1 MVVVFW
7 TRNHQIEM
15 AACGISIFF
24 LLRTD
29 VGKEQYA
36 IFNIY
41 FFSYALDYIVIFHEL
56 LCTVVQYGPVPEAEG
71 DSIN

>member
-1 MVVVFW
+1 MGVVFW

-29 VGKEQYA
+29 VGKNNTQFSTS
-36 IFNIY
+36 IF
-41 FFSYALDYIVIFHEL
+41 FFFALDYIVIFHEL